1 MNKII
6 NVRDF
11 KDGIESAARYF
22 NSAWPGIHTA
32 FYLDAMRHS
41 DGKHSPLPQFY
52 LLMENE
58 RITGCYGLAVN
69 DFISRHDLYPW
80 FVALYIE
87 KEKRGQALGSLLL
100 EHAAGQAAAAGFDTL
115 YLTTDH
121 DGYYEK
127 YGWKRIG
134 DGYERDGASARI
146 YARATAAVTGP
157 DRPSL

>member
-87 KEKRGQALGSLLL
+87 KL
-100 EHAAGQAAAAGFDTL
+100 
-115 YLTTDH
+115 
-121 DGYYEK
+121 
-127 YGWKRIG
+127 
-134 DGYERDGASARI
+134 
-146 YARATAAVTGP
+146 
-157 DRPSL
+157 